1 MRLKMETITRFFRV
15 EHQSFFLLGPRGT
28 GKSTFVR
35 ANFPD
40 ALYIDLL
47 QPDLFRSLL
56 ARPERLREM
65 VHGNPGTPTIV
76 LDEIQKVPQL
86 LDVVHALM
94 EEDRRRRFVLTG
106 SSPRKLKRD
115 GADMLAGRALLK
127 RMHPFVAGELGKAFS
142 LPDALRHGMIP
153 VVVGSPDPEATLQ
166 SYVDLYLREEIQAE
180 GMTRNIGNFTRFLEA
195 ASFSHGSQLTVSNI
209 SRECG
214 VERKTVEGYLSILE
228 DLLLTFRVPVF
239 TRKAKRATVSHPKFY
254 FFDTGLCNALRP
266 KGPLDRPEEIGGA
279 TLEGLVAQHLLA
291 WIDHRRPDVALKYW
305 RTRSGNEVDFV
316 LYGKNLFRAIEVK
329 NAATVHSADLRG
341 LKTFGQDYPQ
351 AERLLLYRGKER
363 LLVDGIR
370 VVPCGEFL
378 LELK

>member
-1 MRLKMETITRFFRV
+1 METITRFSRI
-15 EHQSFFLLGPRGT
+15 EPQSFFLLGPRGT

-35 ANFPD
+35 VNFPD

-47 QPDLFRSLL
+47 QPDLYRSLL

-65 VHGNPGTPTIV
+65 VHGNPGASTIV

-106 SSPRKLKRD
+106 SSPRKLKRE

-142 LPDALRHGMIP
+142 LPGALRHGMIP

-180 GMTRNIGNFTRFLEA
+180 GLTRNIGNFTRFLEA

-254 FFDTGLCNALRP
+254 FFDTGLYNALRP

-279 TLEGLVAQHLLA
+279 SLEGLVAQHLLA
-291 WIDHRRPDVALKYW
+291 WIDHRRPDVALNYW
-305 RTRSGNEVDFV
+305 RTRW
-316 LYGKNLFRAIEVK
+316 
-329 NAATVHSADLRG
+329 
-341 LKTFGQDYPQ
+341 Q
-351 AERLLLYRGKER
+351 
-363 LLVDGIR
+363 
-370 VVPCGEFL
+370 
-378 LELK
+378 

>member
-1 MRLKMETITRFFRV
+1 METITRFSRI
-15 EHQSFFLLGPRGT
+15 EPQSFFLLGPRGT

-35 ANFPD
+35 VNFPD

-65 VHGNPGTPTIV
+65 VHGNPDTPTIV

-106 SSPRKLKRD
+106 SSPRKLKRE

-142 LPDALRHGMIP
+142 LPGALRHGMIP

-180 GMTRNIGNFTRFLEA
+180 GLTRNIGNFTRFLEA
-195 ASFSHGSQLTVSNI
+195 ASFSHGSQLNVSNI

-239 TRKAKRATVSHPKFY
+239 TRKAKRATVSHPKFF
-254 FFDTGLCNALRP
+254 FFDTGLYNALRP

-305 RTRSGNEVDFV
+305 RTRSGNEVDFI
-316 LYGKNLFRAIEVK
+316 LYGKNIFRAIEVK

-341 LKTFGQDYPQ
+341 LKTFGEDYPQ
-351 AERLLLYRGKER
+351 AERLLLYRGKEQ
-363 LLVDGIR
+363 LLIDGIR

>member
-1 MRLKMETITRFFRV
+1 METITRFFRV
-15 EHQSFFLLGPRGT
+15 DPQSFFLLGPRGT
-28 GKSTFVR
+28 GKTTLVR

-47 QPDLFRSLL
+47 QPDVFRSLL

-76 LDEIQKVPQL
+76 LDEIQKVPEL

-106 SSPRKLKRD
+106 SSPRKLKRA

-142 LPDALRHGMIP
+142 LAGALRHGMIP
-153 VVVGSPDPEATLQ
+153 VVVGSPRPEATLQ

-180 GMTRNIGNFTRFLEA
+180 GLTRNIGNFTRFLEA

-209 SRECG
+209 ARECG

-254 FFDTGLCNALRP
+254 FFDTGLYNALRP
-266 KGPLDRPEEIGGA
+266 KGPLDRPEEIAGA

-291 WIDHRRPDVALKYW
+291 WIDLRRPDASLYYW
-305 RTRSGNEVDFV
+305 RTRSGSEVDFV
-316 LYGKNLFRAIEVK
+316 LYGKNIFRAIEIK
-329 NAATVHSADLRG
+329 NSATVHSTDLRG
-341 LKTFGQDYPQ
+341 LKTFGSDYPQ

-370 VVPCGEFL
+370 VLPCGEFL
-378 LELK
+378 LELQ

>member
-1 MRLKMETITRFFRV
+1 METITRFFRV
-15 EHQSFFLLGPRGT
+15 EPQSFFLLGPRGT

-47 QPDLFRSLL
+47 QPDVFRSLL
-56 ARPERLREM
+56 AHPERLREM
-65 VHGNPGTPTIV
+65 VHGNPGTPIIV

-86 LDVVHALM
+86 LDVVHSLM

-142 LPDALRHGMIP
+142 LPGALRHGMIP
-153 VVVGSPDPEATLQ
+153 VVVGSPDPEATLH

-180 GMTRNIGNFTRFLEA
+180 GLTRNIGNFTRFLEA

-254 FFDTGLCNALRP
+254 FFDTGLYNALRP

-279 TLEGLVAQHLLA
+279 
-291 WIDHRRPDVALKYW
+291 
-305 RTRSGNEVDFV
+305 S
-316 LYGKNLFRAIEVK
+316 EVK

-341 LKTFGQDYPQ
+341 LKTFGEDYPQ

-378 LELK
+378 LDLK